1 MFDMS
6 SELFG
11 EIMTPQGLG
20 EEAIISRYS
29 NSLAIF
35 ESQRVVQEKQFD
47 MWVMKEY
54 GVADSWVKLITIQLP
69 AESIGLYGFR
79 NNGEAVINY
88 IHRDKFVQ
96 KLLNPKINDIGDF
109 EVKGCWF
116 GVYKFVEP
124 FVESLVL
131 LDQPNA
137 ISSWKLKSNKIHQ
150 I

>member
-1 MFDMS
+1 MS

-11 EIMTPQGLG
+11 EMMILPEALRK
-20 EEAIISRYS
+20 EEVYILKHG
-29 NSLAIF
+29 NSLAFIDK
-35 ESQRVVQEKQFD
+35 VVRGPQVD

-69 AESIGLYGFR
+69 AAESIGLSGFR

-88 IHRDKFVQ
+88 FHSYTDKFMQ
-96 KLLNPKINDIGDF
+96 KILNPKINDIGDF

-116 GVYKFVEP
+116 GEYKFVEP

-137 ISSWKLKSNKIHQ
+137 ISSSKLKSNKIHQ